1 MGLGTGRGRVA
12 PGDAPWK
19 RRAHE
24 PSPPRFTLVRGE
36 TLIAL
41 VPDDE
46 NSAWSLVVTREGP
59 GRLRLEPREKA
70 RALIADAP
78 RVSSREVYG
87 CAGAIRTPSG
97 VHLLVISRCKS
108 VGAVRGCPV
117 FRAVA
122 FDAAPCAAPGA
133 LQALSPEARRDERDR
148 LGLLRKALDP
158 KATRLFFSGDPARY
172 DCTRSRARA
181 ATPEGPPGPT
191 RDAPERDAAFS
202 KTPWFAADRAFAW
215 NARCGDVFLSEI
227 DRSFSDVTTDTMRV
241 SEIKKRRDA
250 ASAFLAPLAC
260 GAWRSARV
268 AVGETGGASGRRG
281 EEDAF
286 AVVGAV
292 VSVVAR
298 VARARH
304 GVRHHCR
311 GADAD
316 GNVANFVETEQMLE
330 VETDRAR
337 RFQGASAD
345 APVAG
350 LKKKSRGEDD
360 DDDDSRIVRRES
372 YVSCFVITRGSA
384 PVRWAQPLRDMRW
397 RFPMAFLEDASAS
410 AASAR
415 AHLGAFARRYGA
427 SVALDLLKR
436 SASSSESRLG
446 ASYAAAAHAAETHVR
461 LVSFDLSNAIARL
474 GDREALATLLRLTE
488 TDAARHGFWFDSTP
502 VSVGASAAS
511 AARAFPEKT
520 HAQTGAFRVNCKD
533 CLDRTNVVQAALAFR
548 ALQSQL
554 RVNAFVGSNPAAL
567 KKTHGALWS
576 AHGDD
581 VALLYARTRALRRD
595 VVGSGRR
602 SALGALADAR
612 VAVRRW
618 WQSKFSD
625 GEAQDAA
632 RFFTSGG
639 ELFEA
644 SGHAPERSEPKKK
657 TEEENAR
664 DDEVPDE
671 TTRGAR
677 AAAPRRGFFFSEW
690 FSCLRLNQ
698 PRVVHADDAW
708 ALEALED
715 GRRGGSKAR
724 VASAHAPAS
733 EGGE

>member
-59 GRLRLEPREKA
+59 GHMRLEPREKA
-70 RALIADAP
+70 HALIADAP
-78 RVSSREVYG
+78 RVSSHKVYG
-87 CAGAIRTPSG
+87 CAGAVRTPSG
-97 VHLLVISRCKS
+97 VHLLVITKCKI

-133 LQALSPEARRDERDR
+133 FQALSPEARRDERR
-148 LGLLRKALDP
+148 CLGLLRKALGS
-158 KATRLFFSGDPARY
+158 KTTRLFFSGDPARY

-181 ATPEGPPGPT
+181 RGTPEGPA
-191 RDAPERDAAFS
+191 DADAAES
-202 KTPWFAADRAFAW
+202 PDAAPANDAPWFAADRAFVW

-227 DRSFSDVTTDTMRV
+227 DRGDVSDVTTGTTRV
-241 SEIKKRRDA
+241 SEPENERTRARRRDA

-268 AVGETGGASGRRG
+268 AVGKSPGGAR
-281 EEDAF
+281 EEN
-286 AVVGAV
+286 AVAAVAV

-316 GNVANFVETEQMLE
+316 GNVANFVETEQMCE
-330 VETDRAR
+330 VETHGAR
-337 RFQGASAD
+337 VTGASAD
-345 APVAG
+345 AAAE
-350 LKKKSRGEDD
+350 GEDAAY
-360 DDDDSRIVRRES
+360 DSRATRES
-372 YVSCFVITRGSA
+372 YVSCFVIARGSA
-384 PVRWAQPLRDMRW
+384 PVRWAQPLRDTRW

-446 ASYAAAAHAAETHVR
+446 ASYAAAAHAAGTHVR
-461 LVSFDLSNAIARL
+461 LVPFDLASEIARR

-488 TDAARHGFWFDSTP
+488 TDAARHGFWFDSSP
-502 VSVGASAAS
+502 VRVAAS
-511 AARAFPEKT
+511 GARAFAEKT

-533 CLDRTNVVQAALAFR
+533 CLDRTNVAQATLAFR

-554 RVNAFVGSNPAAL
+554 RVNAFVASNATAL
-567 KKTHGALWS
+567 RKTHGALWS

-595 VVGSGRR
+595 VTGSGRR

-639 ELFEA
+639 DAEA
-644 SGHAPERSEPKKK
+644 SGRKAPERTSLKKK
-657 TEEENAR
+657 TKKAEADENAVR
-664 DDEVPDE
+664 
-671 TTRGAR
+671 
-677 AAAPRRGFFFSEW
+677 RRGFSWFSWFSW

-724 VASAHAPAS
+724 VAPAHAPAS
-733 EGGE
+733 EGDA

>member
-19 RRAHE
+19 RRAHD

-59 GRLRLEPREKA
+59 GHMRLEPREKA
-70 RALIADAP
+70 HALIADAP
-78 RVSSREVYG
+78 RVSSHEVYG
-87 CAGAIRTPSG
+87 CAGAVRTPSG
-97 VHLLVISRCKS
+97 VHLLVINKIKS

-133 LQALSPEARRDERDR
+133 FRALSPEARRDERR
-148 LGLLRKALDP
+148 CLGLLRKALDS
-158 KATRLFFSGDPARY
+158 KTTRLFFSGDPARY
-172 DCTRSRARA
+172 DCTRSRARSA
-181 ATPEGPPGPT
+181 CSTPEGPT
-191 RDAPERDAAFS
+191 DADKSSEANNNA
-202 KTPWFAADRAFAW
+202 PWFAADRAFVW

-227 DRSFSDVTTDTMRV
+227 DRSGDVSDDVTSDVTRRIM
-241 SEIKKRRDA
+241 SETEQTERTRAFRRRDA

-268 AVGETGGASGRRG
+268 AVGR
-281 EEDAF
+281 EEN
-286 AVVGAV
+286 AVAAVAV

-316 GNVANFVETEQMLE
+316 GNVANFVETEQMCE
-330 VETDRAR
+330 VETDGADGVA
-337 RFQGASAD
+337 GASAD
-345 APVAG
+345 AAAE
-350 LKKKSRGEDD
+350 GEDD
-360 DDDDSRIVRRES
+360 YDYDSRSTRRES
-372 YVSCFVITRGSA
+372 YVSCFVIARGSA
-384 PVRWAQPLRDMRW
+384 PVRWAQPLRDTRW

-410 AASAR
+410 EASAR
-415 AHLGAFARRYGA
+415 AHLGAFARTYGA
-427 SVALDLLKR
+427 SVALDLLSR

-446 ASYAAAAHAAETHVR
+446 ASYAAAAHAAGTHVR
-461 LVSFDLSNAIARL
+461 LVSFDLASEIARR

-488 TDAARHGFWFDSTP
+488 TDAARHGFWFDSSP
-502 VSVGASAAS
+502 VLVAREG
-511 AARAFPEKT
+511 AARAFAEKT

-533 CLDRTNVVQAALAFR
+533 CLDRTNVAQATLAFR
-548 ALQSQL
+548 ALQAQL
-554 RVNAFVGSNPAAL
+554 RVNAFVASNGLTAL
-567 KKTHGALWS
+567 RKTHGALWS

-595 VVGSGRR
+595 VTGSGRR

-639 ELFEA
+639 DAEA
-644 SGHAPERSEPKKK
+644 SGRKAPERRLKTSLKKK
-657 TEEENAR
+657 AEADEKKNAVR
-664 DDEVPDE
+664 
-671 TTRGAR
+671 
-677 AAAPRRGFFFSEW
+677 RRGFSGRFSW

-724 VASAHAPAS
+724 VAPAHAPAS
-733 EGGE
+733 EGDA

>member
-59 GRLRLEPREKA
+59 GHMRLEPREKA
-70 RALIADAP
+70 HALIADAP
-78 RVSSREVYG
+78 RVSSHKVYG
-87 CAGAIRTPSG
+87 CAGAVRTPSG
-97 VHLLVISRCKS
+97 VHLLVITKCKI

-133 LQALSPEARRDERDR
+133 FQALSPEARRDERR
-148 LGLLRKALDP
+148 CLGLLRKALDS
-158 KATRLFFSGDPARY
+158 KTTRLFFSGDPARY

-181 ATPEGPPGPT
+181 RGTPEGPA
-191 RDAPERDAAFS
+191 DADAAES
-202 KTPWFAADRAFAW
+202 PDAAPANDAPWFAADRAFVW

-227 DRSFSDVTTDTMRV
+227 DRGDVSDVTTGTTRV
-241 SEIKKRRDA
+241 SEPENERTRARRRDA

-268 AVGETGGASGRRG
+268 AVGKSPGGAR
-281 EEDAF
+281 EEN
-286 AVVGAV
+286 AVAAVAV

-316 GNVANFVETEQMLE
+316 GNVANFVETEQMCE
-330 VETDRAR
+330 VETHGAR
-337 RFQGASAD
+337 VTGASAD
-345 APVAG
+345 AAAE
-350 LKKKSRGEDD
+350 GEDAAY
-360 DDDDSRIVRRES
+360 DSRATRES
-372 YVSCFVITRGSA
+372 YVSCFVIARGSA
-384 PVRWAQPLRDMRW
+384 PVRWAQPLRDTRW

-446 ASYAAAAHAAETHVR
+446 ASYAAAAHAAGTHVR
-461 LVSFDLSNAIARL
+461 LVPFDLASEIARR

-488 TDAARHGFWFDSTP
+488 TDAARHGFWFDSSP
-502 VSVGASAAS
+502 VRVAAS
-511 AARAFPEKT
+511 GARAFAEKT

-533 CLDRTNVVQAALAFR
+533 CLDRTNVAQATLAFR

-554 RVNAFVGSNPAAL
+554 RVNAFVASNATAL
-567 KKTHGALWS
+567 RKTHGALWS

-595 VVGSGRR
+595 VTGSGRR

-639 ELFEA
+639 DAEA
-644 SGHAPERSEPKKK
+644 SGRKAPERTSLKKK
-657 TEEENAR
+657 TKKAEADENAVR
-664 DDEVPDE
+664 
-671 TTRGAR
+671 
-677 AAAPRRGFFFSEW
+677 RRGFSWFSW

-724 VASAHAPAS
+724 VAPAHAPAS
-733 EGGE
+733 EGDA

>member
-1 MGLGTGRGRVA
+1 
-12 PGDAPWK
+12 
-19 RRAHE
+19 
-24 PSPPRFTLVRGE
+24 
-36 TLIAL
+36 
-41 VPDDE
+41 
-46 NSAWSLVVTREGP
+46 
-59 GRLRLEPREKA
+59 
-70 RALIADAP
+70 
-78 RVSSREVYG
+78 
-87 CAGAIRTPSG
+87 
-97 VHLLVISRCKS
+97 
-108 VGAVRGCPV
+108 
-117 FRAVA
+117 
-122 FDAAPCAAPGA
+122 
-133 LQALSPEARRDERDR
+133 
-148 LGLLRKALDP
+148 
-158 KATRLFFSGDPARY
+158 
-172 DCTRSRARA
+172 
-181 ATPEGPPGPT
+181 
-191 RDAPERDAAFS
+191 
-202 KTPWFAADRAFAW
+202 
-215 NARCGDVFLSEI
+215 
-227 DRSFSDVTTDTMRV
+227 
-241 SEIKKRRDA
+241 
-250 ASAFLAPLAC
+250 
-260 GAWRSARV
+260 
-268 AVGETGGASGRRG
+268 
-281 EEDAF
+281 
-286 AVVGAV
+286 
-292 VSVVAR
+292 
-298 VARARH
+298 
-304 GVRHHCR
+304 
-311 GADAD
+311 
-316 GNVANFVETEQMLE
+316 
-330 VETDRAR
+330 
-337 RFQGASAD
+337 
-345 APVAG
+345 
-350 LKKKSRGEDD
+350 
-360 DDDDSRIVRRES
+360 
-372 YVSCFVITRGSA
+372 
-384 PVRWAQPLRDMRW
+384 
-397 RFPMAFLEDASAS
+397 MAFLEDASAS

-554 RVNAFVGSNPAAL
+554 RVNAFVTLNPAAL

-657 TEEENAR
+657 KEEENAR

>member
-1 MGLGTGRGRVA
+1 
-12 PGDAPWK
+12 
-19 RRAHE
+19 
-24 PSPPRFTLVRGE
+24 
-36 TLIAL
+36 
-41 VPDDE
+41 
-46 NSAWSLVVTREGP
+46 
-59 GRLRLEPREKA
+59 
-70 RALIADAP
+70 
-78 RVSSREVYG
+78 
-87 CAGAIRTPSG
+87 
-97 VHLLVISRCKS
+97 
-108 VGAVRGCPV
+108 
-117 FRAVA
+117 
-122 FDAAPCAAPGA
+122 
-133 LQALSPEARRDERDR
+133 
-148 LGLLRKALDP
+148 
-158 KATRLFFSGDPARY
+158 
-172 DCTRSRARA
+172 
-181 ATPEGPPGPT
+181 
-191 RDAPERDAAFS
+191 
-202 KTPWFAADRAFAW
+202 
-215 NARCGDVFLSEI
+215 
-227 DRSFSDVTTDTMRV
+227 
-241 SEIKKRRDA
+241 
-250 ASAFLAPLAC
+250 
-260 GAWRSARV
+260 
-268 AVGETGGASGRRG
+268 
-281 EEDAF
+281 
-286 AVVGAV
+286 
-292 VSVVAR
+292 
-298 VARARH
+298 
-304 GVRHHCR
+304 
-311 GADAD
+311 
-316 GNVANFVETEQMLE
+316 MLE

-502 VSVGASAAS
+502 VSVGASAA
-511 AARAFPEKT
+511 AARCVSRKDARADGRVSRQLQGLFGPHERRASRARVPRAPGAASRERVRRSKPRG
-520 HAQTGAFRVNCKD
+520 AQKNARRV
-533 CLDRTNVVQAALAFR
+533 VVR
-548 ALQSQL
+548 A
-554 RVNAFVGSNPAAL
+554 RRRRRA
-567 KKTHGALWS
+567 
-576 AHGDD
+576 
-581 VALLYARTRALRRD
+581 LYARTRALRRD

>member
-19 RRAHE
+19 RRAHD
-24 PSPPRFTLVRGE
+24 PSPPRFTLTRGE

-59 GRLRLEPREKA
+59 GHMRLEPREKA
-70 RALIADAP
+70 HALIADAP
-78 RVSSREVYG
+78 RVSSHEVYG
-87 CAGAIRTPSG
+87 CAGAVRTPSG
-97 VHLLVISRCKS
+97 VHLLVINKIKS

-133 LQALSPEARRDERDR
+133 FQALSPEARRDERR
-148 LGLLRKALDP
+148 CLALLRKALDS
-158 KATRLFFSGDPARY
+158 KTTRLFFSGDPARY

-181 ATPEGPPGPT
+181 RIITPEGPTDP
-191 RDAPERDAAFS
+191 DASEANDA
-202 KTPWFAADRAFAW
+202 PWFAADRAFVW

-227 DRSFSDVTTDTMRV
+227 DTTGDVSDVVSDVTTRV
-241 SEIKKRRDA
+241 SEPENKTERTRAFVRRDA

-268 AVGETGGASGRRG
+268 AVGVSPGGSRN
-281 EEDAF
+281 
-286 AVVGAV
+286 AVAV

-316 GNVANFVETEQMLE
+316 GNVANFVETEQMCE
-330 VETDRAR
+330 VETDGADGVA
-337 RFQGASAD
+337 GASAD
-345 APVAG
+345 AAAE
-350 LKKKSRGEDD
+350 GEDD
-360 DDDDSRIVRRES
+360 YDYDSRLVRRES
-372 YVSCFVITRGSA
+372 YVSCFVIARGSA
-384 PVRWAQPLRDMRW
+384 PVRWAQPLRDTRW

-415 AHLGAFARRYGA
+415 AHLGAFARTYGA
-427 SVALDLLKR
+427 SVALDLLSR

-446 ASYAAAAHAAETHVR
+446 ASYAAAAHAAGTHVR
-461 LVSFDLSNAIARL
+461 LVPFDLASEIARR

-488 TDAARHGFWFDSTP
+488 TDAARHGFWFDSSP
-502 VSVGASAAS
+502 VLVAREG
-511 AARAFPEKT
+511 ARAFAEKT

-533 CLDRTNVVQAALAFR
+533 CLDRTNVAQATLAFR
-548 ALQSQL
+548 ALQAQL
-554 RVNAFVGSNPAAL
+554 RVNAFVASNATAL
-567 KKTHGALWS
+567 RKTHGALWS

-595 VVGSGRR
+595 VTGSGRR

-639 ELFEA
+639 DAEA
-644 SGHAPERSEPKKK
+644 SGRKAPERRLKTKKA
-657 TEEENAR
+657 EEADEKKNAVR
-664 DDEVPDE
+664 
-671 TTRGAR
+671 R
-677 AAAPRRGFFFSEW
+677 RRGFSWFSW

-724 VASAHAPAS
+724 VAPAHAPAS
-733 EGGE
+733 EGDA